1 MSTLSGSALLH
12 EVAKR
17 ILARYLQDKGYTD
30 VVIARGMLD
39 GAEAVDLTYSSGGKR
54 LGVKVKADSYYGL
67 DQAKIARRELTYYRA
82 ESGSYGLESISDT
95 FTRQPG
101 WVQRSRAEELYY
113 YRLVLDQPEDEVAA
127 LMGEP
132 DEVFFAEIRVE
143 RDDLRILPMQALR
156 EWFEATGDRY
166 TPRPVMTDGRSAW
179 YRIIPDA
186 DVERGVP
193 GTRRVGSV
201 FPVLVRK

>member
-1 MSTLSGSALLH
+1 MAILSGSTLLH

-17 ILARYLQDKGYTD
+17 VLARYLKDKGYSG
-30 VVIARGMLD
+30 VEIARGMLD
-39 GAEAVDLTYSSGGKR
+39 GAEAVDLTYSSAGKR
-54 LGVKVKADSYYGL
+54 LGVKVKADPYYGL
-67 DQAKIARRELTYYRA
+67 DPEKTSRRDLTYYRPQS
-82 ESGSYGLESISDT
+82 ESYGLESISDT

-101 WVQRSRAEELYY
+101 WVQRSRADELYY

-132 DEVFFAEIRVE
+132 DDVFFAEIRIE
-143 RDDLRILPMQALR
+143 RDDLRILPMRSLR

-179 YRIIPDA
+179 YRIIPDV
-186 DVERGVP
+186 DVERGVA
-193 GTRRVGSV
+193 GVRRVGSV
-201 FPVLVRK
+201 FSALVRK